1 MQENDDDSKTYSIN
15 KTKITN
21 ETPKKDNR
29 RKQKAVKK
37 IIEKQEEEATLSV
50 EVNQKNQKKN
60 VKEPKNTQKNNQNIQ
75 KNNRNMDQ
83 NKKEENPW
91 MKPDNENEEIVKGKN
106 NNKLSL
112 EKLENSVK
120 ASNEKEK
127 FNLISHATEEQKEY
141 IKRAFAN
148 DDVEATFTDEKKKVD
163 R

>member
-1 MQENDDDSKTYSIN
+1 
-15 KTKITN
+15 
-21 ETPKKDNR
+21 
-29 RKQKAVKK
+29 
-37 IIEKQEEEATLSV
+37 
-50 EVNQKNQKKN
+50 
-60 VKEPKNTQKNNQNIQ
+60 
-75 KNNRNMDQ
+75 MDQ

-148 DDVEATFTDEKKKVD
+148 DDVEATFTDEKKKLIDDLLPEELLEQGTLPGWGSWTGEGIVNKPNAKK
-163 R
+163 RERER